1 MSGLEQAE
9 NKIGRGRAD
18 MVKLLRRWRVLGLVI
33 ASLVAAVSLP
43 AVAAGQDS
51 GKPEGYVVD
60 ILSGR
65 LVLIDLGARNNV
77 MKGDYYDIVSS
88 EVLTH
93 PLTGDTLAVTP
104 KSVGALQVE
113 QVYDKMSLA
122 RLLELTPGENLMSM
136 PIMRVRHP
144 ERLQEIQQL
153 MQRRVYRG
161 RSTSLRQALI
171 PGLYQLKSG
180 QKIKGLS
187 ILAVELAALGLGAG
201 YRSSSNDAFDKY
213 RAQTEVN
220 FDFYFDQASDR
231 RTTSNRFFRLAVAAY
246 VYSWVDALW
255 LGGGNPLAAVG
266 APARHPVRLDL
277 KVGRDGQPLLALT
290 HRF

>member
-1 MSGLEQAE
+1 
-9 NKIGRGRAD
+9 
-18 MVKLLRRWRVLGLVI
+18 MVKLLRRWRLLDLVV

-51 GKPEGYVVD
+51 GKPEGYVVE
-60 ILSGR
+60 IVSGR
-65 LVLIDLGARNNV
+65 LVFIDLGARNNV

-122 RLLELTPGENLMSM
+122 RLLELTPGENVMSM
-136 PIMRVRHP
+136 PIAKVRHP

-153 MQRRVYRG
+153 MTRRVYRG

-187 ILAVELAALGLGAG
+187 ILGVELAALGLGAG
-201 YRSSSNDAFDKY
+201 FRSSSNDAFDKY
-213 RAQTEVN
+213 LDLKEGDAEAT
-220 FDFYFDQASDR
+220 FTFHFDQASDR
-231 RTTSNRFFRLAVAAY
+231 RTASNRFFRLAVAAY

-255 LGGGNPLAAVG
+255 LGGGAPSAVG
-266 APARHPVRLDL
+266 AYRQHRVRLDL
-277 KVGRDGQPLLALT
+277 KTGRDGEPLLALT